1 MTATLSKLRHYV
13 LNMPLHSHDIINQTY
28 NIEAKIAAKIVDL
41 AEEAVV
47 QAVLDEASA
56 AGITDMYLIDKK
68 FVIEALKEKFKRE
81 RGLHE

>member
-1 MTATLSKLRHYV
+1 MTTTIGKLRHYV

-47 QAVLDEASA
+47 QAVLDEARA
-56 AGITDMYLIDKK
+56 AGITDLYLMDKK

-81 RGLHE
+81 RELHE